1 MIHGASP
8 WPQSL
13 SKVCRCC
20 WKTTENDWSG
30 CLEMFQRGYVRD
42 WRHSFVRMLHAI
54 KMEQHVA
61 AYGFAGAWNMPSLWD
76 PLTLSCHYGI
86 NSVWRSWLSII
97 LTTTET
103 NFTYMTWHVDPDL
116 DQPRWT
122 SAAMWPHCK
131 VMHRSAWRAALLEQ
145 PFADFVPQRV
155 KCHELL
161 STRVCQNTRHETVKA
176 SVSDKVFKMWALLS
190 IRFF

>member
-1 MIHGASP
+1 MDVWKCSNEGMLEIGDI
-8 WPQSL
+8 L
-13 SKVCRCC
+13 SCAC
-20 WKTTENDWSG
+20 
-30 CLEMFQRGYVRD
+30 Y
-42 WRHSFVRMLHAI
+42 
-54 KMEQHVA
+54 
-61 AYGFAGAWNMPSLWD
+61 MPSKWNNMLLRTD
-76 PLTLSCHYGI
+76 LQVPEICHHYETLSHGI
-86 NSVWRSWLSII
+86 NSVWRSWLFII

-176 SVSDKVFKMWALLS
+176 SVSDKLFKMWALLS
-190 IRFF
+190 IRF